1 MSEIKRKQII
11 EAAIF
16 AAAEPISV
24 ERLQQLFE
32 EITRPSAAE
41 IKVCVTELAADYQ
54 DRGVELQE
62 VASGYRFQAKTEF
75 APWLQRL
82 WEKKPPRYSRA
93 LLETLAL
100 IVYRQPISR
109 GEIEEIRGVVVSTE
123 IMKKLLEHE
132 WIKIVGYRDVPGK
145 PAMFGTT
152 KKFLDYFNLKNLSD
166 LPALESIV
174 DLDQMEK
181 QLTEQ
186 LGLVEIVNE
195 VTADID
201 LELAE
206 IAENDQLDH
215 ETNTQTENKDLVTSS

>member
-16 AAAEPISV
+16 AAAEPLNV

-32 EITRPSAAE
+32 EVMRPTTAE
-41 IKVCVTELAADYQ
+41 IKELLAELATEYYE
-54 DRGVELQE
+54 RGVELQE
-62 VASGYRFQAKTEF
+62 VASGYRFQAKAEF

-93 LLETLAL
+93 FLETLAL

-109 GEIEEIRGVVVSTE
+109 GEIEDIRGVVVSTE
-123 IMKKLLEHE
+123 IMKKLMEHE

-145 PAMFGTT
+145 PAIYGTT

-166 LPALESIV
+166 LPPLDNIV
-174 DLDQMEK
+174 DLDKLEK

-186 LGLVEIVNE
+186 LGLE
-195 VTADID
+195 VATAVPEVSTDID
-201 LELAE
+201 AELAE
-206 IAENDQLDH
+206 IQAAELQVQ
-215 ETNTQTENKDLVTSS
+215 E

>member
-1 MSEIKRKQII
+1 MSEIKRKHII

-16 AAAEPISV
+16 AAAEPVSA
-24 ERLQQLFE
+24 ERLQLLFE
-32 EITRPSAAE
+32 EITRPSTAE
-41 IKVCVTELAADYQ
+41 IKACIAELVADYQ

-62 VASGYRFQAKTEF
+62 VASGYRFQAKAEF

-123 IMKKLLEHE
+123 IMKKLMEHE

-166 LPALESIV
+166 LPPLENIV
-174 DLDQMEK
+174 DLDFMEK

-186 LGLVEIVNE
+186 LGLAAITEEAQPVS
-195 VTADID
+195 TTDINA
-201 LELAE
+201 ELAE
-206 IAENDQLDH
+206 IQG
-215 ETNTQTENKDLVTSS
+215 

>member
-11 EAAIF
+11 ESAIF
-16 AAAEPISV
+16 AAAEPVSV

-32 EITRPSAAE
+32 EITRPSTVE
-41 IKVCVTELAADYQ
+41 IKALIAELVADYQ

-62 VASGYRFQAKTEF
+62 VASGYRFQARHEF

-109 GEIEEIRGVVVSTE
+109 GEIEDIRGVVVSTE

-152 KKFLDYFNLKNLSD
+152 KKFLDYFNLKSLSD
-166 LPALESIV
+166 LPPLENIV
-174 DLDQMEK
+174 DLDQLEK

-186 LGLVEIVNE
+186 LGLEAVNE
-195 VTADID
+195 TPSNID

-206 IAENDQLDH
+206 IAQPEA
-215 ETNTQTENKDLVTSS
+215 ETVPIE